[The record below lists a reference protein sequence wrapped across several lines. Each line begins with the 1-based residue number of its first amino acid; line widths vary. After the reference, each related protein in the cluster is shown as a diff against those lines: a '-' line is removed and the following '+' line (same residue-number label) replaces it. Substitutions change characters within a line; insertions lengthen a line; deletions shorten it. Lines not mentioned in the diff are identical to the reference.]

1 MSKSLIFLSSVQKEL
16 AAERRA
22 VKDFIDNNPLL
33 SRFFTVFLFETLPAS
48 GRRADEIYLQE
59 VDHCVLYI
67 GLLGN
72 SYGFE
77 DSEGISPTEREFD
90 RATATGKE
98 RLIFVFGSDDT
109 ARHPKMQQLVR
120 KVGDQVVRRR
130 VNSIP
135 ELTASI
141 YASLVNFLER
151 NGDIRTLPFD
161 AAGCSRATLDDLSS
175 EKMRW
180 FLSRAKLQRNFA
192 LPETTAPADL
202 LTHLNLLEGGT
213 PSHAAI
219 LLFGKAPQRFLL
231 SSEVKCAH
239 FHGTELRKPI
249 PSYHIY
255 KGTVF
260 ELADQAMDFVMS
272 KLDRMVGARERGP
285 QAPVSYEIPQP
296 VVAEALVNAIAHRDY
311 TSNASVQVMLFA
323 DRLEIWNPGELRP
336 PLSLASLTRPHPSI
350 PTNPLIAE
358 PLFLAHYIEK
368 VGSGTLEMAELCKAA
383 GLRPPEFRL
392 DMGCFIL
399 TLWRPEKSGKAEAIT
414 TGQVDGQVT
423 GQVTGEVS
431 EQVRRL
437 LAVCEGA
444 LSRQELQE
452 RLGLRHR
459 DSFQHNYLQPALEA
473 GLIEMTIPDKPNNSK
488 QRYRLKITGQV
499 TGQLSGQVTGEVTGQ
514 VRRLLAVCEG
524 TLRRQELQERLGL
537 RHRDSF
543 QHHYLQ
549 PALEAGLIEMTIPD
563 KPRSSKQQYRLTE
576 KGRLLLAAPD
586 SQERAQ

>member
-1 MSKSLIFLSSVQKEL
+1 MAASMSKSLIFLSSVQKEL
-16 AAERRA
+16 AAERHA
-22 VKDFIDNNPLL
+22 VKEFVENDPLL
-33 SRFFTVFLFETLPAS
+33 RRFFTVFLFETLPAS
-48 GRRADEIYLQE
+48 GRRADEVYLEE
-59 VDHCVLYI
+59 VDHCALYV
-67 GLLGN
+67 GLFGN

-98 RLIFVFGSDDT
+98 RLIFVLGSDDT

-120 KVGDQVVRRR
+120 KAGDQVVRRR
-130 VNSIP
+130 VNTIP
-135 ELTASI
+135 ELTGAL
-141 YASLVNFLER
+141 YASLINFLER

-161 AAGCSRATLDDLSS
+161 AAGCPRATLDDLSP

-180 FLSRAKLQRNFA
+180 FLSRARLQRNFA

-202 LTHLNLLEGGT
+202 LAHLNLLDDAT

-219 LLFGKAPQRFLL
+219 LLFGTAPQRFLL

-260 ELADQAMDFVMS
+260 ELADQAVDFVMS
-272 KLDRMVGARERGP
+272 KLDRSVGAREQGP

-311 TSNASVQVMLFA
+311 TSNASIQVMLFA
-323 DRLEIWNPGELRP
+323 DRLEVWNPGELRP
-336 PLSLASLTRPHPSI
+336 PLSLDSLTRPHPSI
-350 PTNPLIAE
+350 PTNPLLAE

-368 VGSGTLEMAELCKAA
+368 VGSGTLEMADLCRAA

-399 TLWRPEKSGKAEAIT
+399 TIWRPERSSATAATVTEQAAGEVT
-414 TGQVDGQVT
+414 GQVT
-423 GQVTGEVS
+423 GQVTGHVTGHV
-431 EQVRRL
+431 QRL
-437 LAVCEGA
+437 LAVCEGT

-459 DSFQHNYLQPALEA
+459 DSFQQNYLQPALQA
-473 GLIEMTIPDKPNNSK
+473 GLIEMTIP
-488 QRYRLKITGQV
+488 
-499 TGQLSGQVTGEVTGQ
+499 
-514 VRRLLAVCEG
+514 
-524 TLRRQELQERLGL
+524 
-537 RHRDSF
+537 H
-543 QHHYLQ
+543 
-549 PALEAGLIEMTIPD
+549 

-576 KGRLLLAAPD
+576 RGRLLLAARD
-586 SQERAQ
+586 TQENGQ

>member
-22 VKDFIDNNPLL
+22 VKDFVDNDPLL
-33 SRFFTVFLFETLPAS
+33 SQFFTVFLFETLPAS
-48 GRRADEIYLQE
+48 GRRADEVYLQE

-72 SYGFE
+72 IYGFE

-90 RATATGKE
+90 RATTTGKE

-120 KVGDQVVRRR
+120 KAGDQVVRRR

-135 ELTASI
+135 ELTAAI
-141 YASLVNFLER
+141 YASLINFLER

-161 AAGCSRATLDDLSS
+161 AAGCPRATLEDLSS

-180 FLSRAKLQRNFA
+180 FLSRARLQRNFA
-192 LPETTAPADL
+192 LPETTAPTDL
-202 LTHLNLLEGGT
+202 LTHLNLLDNGA

-260 ELADQAMDFVMS
+260 ELADQAVDFVMS
-272 KLDRMVGARERGP
+272 KLDYTVGAREQGP

-311 TSNASVQVMLFA
+311 TSNASVQVMLFS

-336 PLSLASLTRPHPSI
+336 PLSLDSLTRPHPSI
-350 PTNPLIAE
+350 PTNPLIAD
-358 PLFLAHYIEK
+358 PLFLAQYIEK
-368 VGSGTLEMAELCKAA
+368 VGSGTLEMADLCKAA
-383 GLRPPEFRL
+383 GLRPPHFRL

-399 TLWRPEKSGKAEAIT
+399 TLWRPGKTSKPKAIA
-414 TGQVDGQVT
+414 TGQAFGQVAGQVSEQVRRLLAVCVGALSRQELQERLGLRHRDSFQHSYLQPALEAGLIEMTIPDKPNSSNQQYRLKMT
-423 GQVTGEVS
+423 GQVTRQATGQVANEVTG
-431 EQVRRL
+431 QVRRL

-473 GLIEMTIPDKPNNSK
+473 GLIEMTIPDKP
-488 QRYRLKITGQV
+488 
-499 TGQLSGQVTGEVTGQ
+499 
-514 VRRLLAVCEG
+514 
-524 TLRRQELQERLGL
+524 
-537 RHRDSF
+537 
-543 QHHYLQ
+543 
-549 PALEAGLIEMTIPD
+549 
-563 KPRSSKQQYRLTE
+563 RSSKQQYRLTE
-576 KGRLLLAAPD
+576 KGRLLLAAPGP
-586 SQERAQ
+586 QESAQ